1 MHYTCTASPA
11 HGTRARR
18 KADDER
24 HIIRQASATDQR
36 PQPTT
41 RTQISVAI
49 FAAPIYGPRRQL
61 LYCYATPVLELS
73 QQIIALYW
81 RKFTPMTLIENFL
94 RSKIVGREGGIY
106 SQSEIKQPKYNRNK
120 NSPTEDQ
127 RHCFLLQY
135 CFSFIMPPP
144 P

>member
-1 MHYTCTASPA
+1 MCIIHVRRHLRTALG
-11 HGTRARR
+11 HGIKPMTNDILYGKHRPR
-18 KADDER
+18 
-24 HIIRQASATDQR
+24 ISSIRN
-36 PQPTT
+36 
-41 RTQISVAI
+41 
-49 FAAPIYGPRRQL
+49 RRQGRRFLSLFL
-61 LYCYATPVLELS
+61 LRPYTDHGGSCWTTPVLELS